1 MARFDIY
8 KLKGTSGTLI
18 LDVQSDI
25 FSSFGTRVVI
35 PLQLMKQIGDGRM
48 NRLNPSI
55 SVKGK
60 DYILITDE
68 LASINMRYIGDFVT
82 NIEDQRHIVIDAM
95 DFLFQ
100 GF

>member
-8 KLKGTSGTLI
+8 KLKGTSGTLVV
-18 LDVQSDI
+18 DVQSDL
-25 FSSFGTRVVI
+25 FSSFQTRVVI
-35 PLQLMKQIGDGRM
+35 PLQLIKEVGDGRM

-55 SVKGK
+55 PVKNRN
-60 DYILITDE
+60 YILITDE
-68 LASINMRYIGDFVT
+68 MASINMRYLGDFVE
-82 NIEDQRHIVIDAM
+82 NIETQRHVIVDAM